1 MPLYNGEAWLEEAI
15 GSLRAQ
21 SYQNWELIV
30 VDDASTDKGP
40 ALAERF
46 CALDSRIRLLHL
58 AENNGAAVA
67 RNRALEQVSGRYV
80 AYLDA
85 DDRWRPDKL
94 EKQLRFME
102 ERGCGFSCSSYQV
115 MEENGR
121 LRRKVQMP
129 PKLDYKGFLSHNLLQ
144 TVGVM
149 VDLEKVNRDLLVMP
163 NLRRRQDAA
172 TWLQILKAG
181 HCCYGLP
188 QVLAEYRRTK
198 NSLSSNKLLAV
209 KGMWHLY
216 RKVEGLPLLFS
227 CFCFVRYALLAIW
240 KRL

>member
-15 GSLRAQ
+15 DSLRAQ

-40 ALAERF
+40 ELVEGY
-46 CALDSRIRLLHL
+46 CALDPRIRLLHL
-58 AENNGAAVA
+58 ETNSGAALA
-67 RNRALEQVSGRYV
+67 RNRALEQVRGRYV

-102 ERGCGFSCSSYQV
+102 ERDCGFSCCSYQV
-115 MEENGR
+115 MEESGR
-121 LRRKVQMP
+121 LRRQVQMP

-144 TVGVM
+144 TVGIM

-198 NSLSSNKLLAV
+198 HSLSSNKLLAV
-209 KGMWHLY
+209 RGMWHLY
-216 RKVEGLPLLFS
+216 RKVERLPLLFS
-227 CFCFVRYALLAIW
+227 CFCFVRYALLAVW